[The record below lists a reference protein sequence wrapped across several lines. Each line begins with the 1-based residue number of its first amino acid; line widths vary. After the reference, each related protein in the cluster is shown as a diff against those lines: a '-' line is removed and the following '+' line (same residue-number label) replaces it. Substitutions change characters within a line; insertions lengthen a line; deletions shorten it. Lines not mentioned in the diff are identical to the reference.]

1 MLNQENEFDEHS
13 QGLQDSAIL
22 AAILDTAVDAIVTIN
37 SLGVVLH
44 VNHAF
49 QKMFGFLPA
58 EVIGQN
64 VSMLMPE
71 PDRSAHD
78 GYLDRYHATREASI
92 IGIGRQVMGK
102 RKNGS
107 MIPVDLAVSE
117 VRIGA
122 QVLYTGILRDM
133 TERRQVEDD
142 LRQAQMQLIQSE
154 RLAAI
159 GQMMTG
165 IAHESR
171 NALQRSRAC
180 LDMLDLDLESAP
192 EQQDL
197 VRRSR
202 AALVELQTLHEEV
215 RSYAAPIQLDRSYQS
230 IYKLCLEAWNHLE
243 PSWRE
248 TNVKIAM
255 HFESVA
261 EVFCDPNRL
270 VQVFRNIFENA
281 LAVAPNDSQI
291 VVATRQV
298 QRTSGLYVQ
307 VNVTDQGPGLNEEQ
321 CTHIFDPFYTTKTKG
336 TGLGMAICQRI
347 ITAHHGT
354 IAVGNSDR
362 SDLVP
367 TGATI
372 SIELPSKTA

>member
-1 MLNQENEFDEHS
+1 MLNLENEFDEHS
-13 QGLQDSAIL
+13 QWLQDSAIL

-37 SLGVVLH
+37 SQGLVLH
-44 VNHAF
+44 VNRAF

-78 GYLDRYHATREASI
+78 GYLHRYHATRQASI

-117 VRIGA
+117 VRIGS

-171 NALQRSRAC
+171 NALQ
-180 LDMLDLDLESAP
+180 
-192 EQQDL
+192 
-197 VRRSR
+197 
-202 AALVELQTLHEEV
+202 H
-215 RSYAAPIQLDRSYQS
+215 
-230 IYKLCLEAWNHLE
+230 
-243 PSWRE
+243 
-248 TNVKIAM
+248 
-255 HFESVA
+255 
-261 EVFCDPNRL
+261 
-270 VQVFRNIFENA
+270 
-281 LAVAPNDSQI
+281 
-291 VVATRQV
+291 
-298 QRTSGLYVQ
+298 
-307 VNVTDQGPGLNEEQ
+307 
-321 CTHIFDPFYTTKTKG
+321 
-336 TGLGMAICQRI
+336 
-347 ITAHHGT
+347 HHGVVSSLHGLRDLQSKWHQMSCLGAFCSKLWWFVLLFDHLHRQRRKT
-354 IAVGNSDR
+354 IGCAHSLVVCLHVSKQIH
-362 SDLVP
+362 DLRC
-367 TGATI
+367 
-372 SIELPSKTA
+372 SI